1 MAEEN
6 VNCNCP
12 ECREPG
18 PTLKKVTEMIDAKA
32 SPREVFMTLAAAIDQ
47 IRDEAKNEV
56 QRMLNEYTT
65 PDNSITNAMLKAHVV
80 DVENLSDGCVT
91 LDKLSSEGVIEYLV
105 RETKKRIED
114 ESNEEI
120 YNTET

>member
-1 MAEEN
+1 MTEGNET
-6 VNCNCP
+6 CNCP

-18 PTLKKVTEMIDAKA
+18 PTLKTVTEMIDAKA

-56 QRMLNEYTT
+56 QKMLNEYTT
-65 PDNSITNAMLKAHVV
+65 PDNSVTNAMLKADAV
-80 DVENLSDGCVT
+80 DVENLVDHCVT
-91 LDKLSSEGVIEYLV
+91 KDKLSEASIEYLV

-114 ESNEEI
+114 EANEEI
-120 YNTET
+120 YNTETE

>member
-6 VNCNCP
+6 MNCNCP

-56 QRMLNEYTT
+56 QKMLNDYTT
-65 PDNSITNAMLKAHVV
+65 PDDSVTHEMLKAHAVGT
-80 DVENLSDGCVT
+80 ENIADGSVT
-91 LDKLSSEGVIEYLV
+91 LDKMSTSGVIEYLV

-114 ESNEEI
+114 EANEEI

>member
-65 PDNSITNAMLKAHVV
+65 PDDSVTHEMLKAHAVGT
-80 DVENLSDGCVT
+80 ENMADESVT
-91 LDKLSSEGVIEYLV
+91 KDKLSDGVIEYLV

-114 ESNEEI
+114 EANEEI